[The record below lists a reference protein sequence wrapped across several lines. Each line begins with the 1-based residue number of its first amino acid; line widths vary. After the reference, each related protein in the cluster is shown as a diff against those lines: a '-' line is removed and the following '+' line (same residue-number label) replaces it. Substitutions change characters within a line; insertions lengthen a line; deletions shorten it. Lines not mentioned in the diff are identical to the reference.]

1 MITKLSCL
9 ASFVLLFL
17 LGTAFAQEG
26 PQLETPR
33 LREAQQRAL
42 FQPLENN
49 FKLSFAAST
58 GGFRIDNGAALQ
70 LQIDKAAQPFLS
82 TLPYP
87 GSAQFVTALK
97 PCGILTPHVHQRATE
112 IYTVIYGTM
121 NGGVAQE
128 NGAAQNITFTVLP
141 GELMVAPQGLMHFNA
156 NYQCSS
162 LAFLQSFNNADP
174 GALSVGNALAA
185 LGGVAPGLL
194 GASNI
199 QATNTGLAA
208 FALDAQCLQRC
219 GLPSN
224 GGNLNDLPDSIKAVL
239 GLAASTPSSSS
250 PPPFSSSPPATPAP
264 GSSASAL
271 ASASASAT
279 AGAPRPTS
287 G

>member
-1 MITKLSCL
+1 MKLSHL

-17 LGTAFAQEG
+17 LATAFAQEG
-26 PQLETPR
+26 PQLTTPR

-42 FQPLENN
+42 FQPLANN
-49 FKLSFAAST
+49 LKLRFADST

-70 LQIDKAAQPFLS
+70 LQIDKGTQPFLS

-87 GSAQFVTALK
+87 GSAQFLCALK

-112 IYTVIYGTM
+112 IYSVLYGTM

-128 NGAAQNITFTVLP
+128 NGAAQNVTFTVGP

-156 NYQCSS
+156 NYQCSP

-185 LGGVAPGLL
+185 LGGAAPGLL

-224 GGNLNDLPDSIKAVL
+224 GGDLNGLPDNIKVMF
-239 GLAASTPSSSS
+239 GLAASTPSSPGSS
-250 PPPFSSSPPATPAP
+250 PSSGGSPTAPAP
-264 GSSASAL
+264 GSSGTAL
-271 ASASASAT
+271 AFAASSAT
-279 AGAPRPTS
+279 ASTPSNS